1 MIVVDAS
8 AALQLA
14 LRGSLDRLG
23 SKSAVA
29 PVLLRSE
36 AASALRQL
44 AWRGDL
50 TDDEARGALAELETA
65 AIQLV
70 TDAALAEE
78 AYAVA
83 RRLGWAKTY
92 DAEYV
97 ALAQRRGCP
106 LLTVDARLA
115 RTARRVVEVL
125 PPDAL

>member
-1 MIVVDAS
+1 MRAPLSSSLCEEAS
-8 AALQLA
+8 TGLA
-14 LRGSLDRLG
+14 RNRRSRP
-23 SKSAVA
+23 SFS
-29 PVLLRSE
+29 RSE